1 MHSRIANMT
10 SLSTTSDAARLEQRR
25 QAAIAVA
32 ERCKQVL
39 TQEFG
44 ATEVIVFGS
53 LRGDAPW
60 HWQSDL
66 DLAVRGLSDAEILA
80 AYERLEAIVPVDL
93 PFDLVDVERVNP
105 RVKTRILQEE
115 AMAENKYLA
124 LKTRIE
130 DELSLIEQT
139 IAALHSAL
147 EQSDTVPELFVLPT
161 LAGYITD
168 FYSGCERISER
179 VAVTLD
185 GGLPQTADWHRQL
198 LRQLAEPT
206 ESRPEL
212 WNGGILLDLNDY
224 RAFRHINR
232 HRYQLEL
239 QRDRI
244 FELAHQVQPVF
255 AQVQVAVARFTQ
267 WLEQQER

>member
-1 MHSRIANMT
+1 MSFT
-10 SLSTTSDAARLEQRR
+10 STTSDRSAARLEQRR

-32 ERCKQVL
+32 KRCKQVL

-66 DLAVRGLSDAEILA
+66 DLAVRGLSEAEILA

-130 DELSLIEQT
+130 DELSLIIRTVET
-139 IAALHSAL
+139 MTSLL
-147 EQSDTVPELFVLPT
+147 EQAEQIPEIALLP
-161 LAGYITD
+161 AVASYITD

-206 ESRPEL
+206 ESRPAL
-212 WNGGILLDLNDY
+212 WNGGMVLDLDDY

-255 AQVQVAVARFTQ
+255 TQIQVAVARFNQ

>member
-1 MHSRIANMT
+1 MSFT
-10 SLSTTSDAARLEQRR
+10 STTSDRSAARLEQRR

-39 TQEFG
+39 IQEFG

-130 DELSLIEQT
+130 DELSLIIRTVET
-139 IAALHSAL
+139 MTSLL
-147 EQSDTVPELFVLPT
+147 EQAEQIPEIALLP
-161 LAGYITD
+161 AVASYITD

-206 ESRPEL
+206 ESRPAL
-212 WNGGILLDLNDY
+212 WNGGMVLDLDDY

-255 AQVQVAVARFTQ
+255 AQVQVAVTRFNQ
-267 WLEQQER
+267 WLEQQI